1 MLFIFPFIFVI
12 DFLIFF
18 NKLLMYDII
27 KRERERETY
36 IYIFPISNRK
46 YINVFISYFKVSL
59 SLLTISYLCI
69 VF

>member
-27 KRERERETY
+27 KRQRERERP

>member
-27 KRERERETY
+27 KRQRERERPIY
-36 IYIFPISNRK
+36 IYFLFQIGNI
-46 YINVFISYFKVSL
+46 
-59 SLLTISYLCI
+59 
-69 VF
+69 

>member
-27 KRERERETY
+27 KRERERDLY
-36 IYIFPISNRK
+36 IYI
-46 YINVFISYFKVSL
+46 YFL
-59 SLLTISYLCI
+59 FQIGNI
-69 VF
+69 